1 MSVLMRRILESKR
14 EMRQHLASL
23 PFAEKV
29 KLLEQL
35 RDRSRAIA
43 ATGLKVLADGG
54 TRG

>member
-1 MSVLMRRILESKR
+1 MSHWMRQVLESKR
-14 EMRQHLASL
+14 QMRQRLATL

-43 ATGLKVLADGG
+43 ANPLRRPSAH
-54 TRG
+54 RN